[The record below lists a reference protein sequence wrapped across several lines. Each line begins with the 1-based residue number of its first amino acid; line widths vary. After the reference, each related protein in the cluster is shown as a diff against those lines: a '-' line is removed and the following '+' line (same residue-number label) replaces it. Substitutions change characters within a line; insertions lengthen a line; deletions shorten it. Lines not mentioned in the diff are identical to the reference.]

1 MSEPRRKR
9 WTEVDAFFE
18 DSSDLFCIVD
28 FTGIPVKVN
37 RAWGLTLGFQEQAF
51 PAASWLSVIHPEDR
65 PHVQKVIQPLAKE
78 SGSAT
83 FAVRFGL
90 KSGSYRV
97 MDCRVTSDNY
107 LGRMYLAVREVQS
120 DISRRLQEET
130 LRSGSIAEALRHV
143 IQTLNSIIVSC
154 PHAIIAVDRQRKV
167 RIWNPAATA
176 IFGWTDEEVVGGKV
190 PFVGDDQR
198 QHSDAFNDRALAGES
213 FHNFEVQ
220 RNRRDGLPLDLLVSA
235 APTYDDEGTID
246 GFVTVATD
254 ITEHKKLEQQFFRTQ
269 RLESL
274 GTLASG
280 IAHDLNNVL
289 APIHMS
295 LELLKMDSPSPA
307 AQRTLDT
314 LLICVNRGAGLIRQI
329 LTFARGVEG
338 ERTPLQ
344 TLYVLRDIQK
354 VVAETMPKSIA
365 IESKYS
371 PDLWMISADLTQL
384 HQVLMNLCVN
394 ARDAMAEGGTLS
406 ITAGNSILDQPFIQM
421 SHGIS
426 SGPHVVIEIKDSGHG
441 IPAEIRDK
449 IFEPFFTT
457 KDLGK
462 GTGLG
467 LSTVAAILKSHGG
480 FVNLSSE
487 TGRGTSFKIYLP
499 ALPTESEKR
508 TTESRSALPLGNG
521 ELILIVDD
529 EAAVR
534 DIAALTL
541 EAHGY
546 RVVQAQDGADGV
558 AAYAQR
564 VGEIQ
569 LVISDMD
576 MPIMNGAA
584 MIRSLERINPSVK
597 VLSASGLVGEPR
609 GAQASSP
616 LRKVLPK
623 PFTAEQLLHAVHDLI
638 AAA

>member
-1 MSEPRRKR
+1 MSEPRRTR
-9 WTEVDAFFE
+9 WTEVEAFFE
-18 DSSDLFCIVD
+18 ESSDLFCIVD
-28 FTGIPVKVN
+28 FAGKPLKAN
-37 RAWGLTLGFQEQAF
+37 PAWVQTLGFQEEAL
-51 PAASWLSVIHPEDR
+51 PVASWLSVIHPEDR
-65 PHVQKVIQPLAKE
+65 TQVHRTLEPLTVE

-83 FAVRFGL
+83 LAVRFGL

-97 MDCRVTSDNY
+97 MDCRVTSDND
-107 LGRMYLAVREVQS
+107 LGRLYLSVREVQS

-143 IQTLNSIIVSC
+143 IQTLNSIIVSS
-154 PHAIIAVDRQRKV
+154 PHAIIGVDRERNV

-176 IFGWTDEEVVGGKV
+176 IFGWTDEEVIGGRV
-190 PFVGDDQR
+190 PFVSDNQR
-198 QHSDAFNDRALAGES
+198 EHSDAFNHRALRGES

-220 RNRRDGLPLDLLVSA
+220 RNKRDGTPVDLLVSA
-235 APTYDDEGTID
+235 APTYDEEGVID

-274 GTLASG
+274 GTLAGG

-289 APIHMS
+289 APIHMA

-307 AQRTLDT
+307 TQRTLDT
-314 LLICVNRGAGLIRQI
+314 LLICVKRGAGLIRQI

-338 ERTPLQ
+338 ERAPLQ
-344 TLYVLRDIQK
+344 TRYALRDIER

-365 IESKYS
+365 IQSSYG

-394 ARDAMAEGGTLS
+394 ARDAMAGGGTLS
-406 ITAGNSILDQPFIQM
+406 ITASNAILDKAFVQM

-426 SGPHVVIEIKDSGHG
+426 TGPHVVIEIKDSGHG
-441 IPAEIRDK
+441 VPAEIREK

-467 LSTVAAILKSHGG
+467 LSTVAAIVKSHGG
-480 FVNLSSE
+480 FVNLYSE
-487 TGRGTSFKIYLP
+487 IGRGTSFKIYLP
-499 ALPTESEKR
+499 ALASESEQR
-508 TTESRSALPLGNG
+508 TAESRSTLPLGNG

-541 EAHGY
+541 ETHGY

-576 MPIMNGAA
+576 MPVMNGAV

-597 VLSASGLVGEPR
+597 VLSASGLVGESR
-609 GAQASSP
+609 GVQFSGP
-616 LRKVLPK
+616 LRKTLPK